1 MNTFAGSVEK
11 LCSAS
16 IRDYIN
22 PYSYIEWPET
32 LATDQWCTTPELI
45 SLFGTPFYNGLST
58 AEQQQLSFY
67 EAINFFS
74 LNIHGEKSLIE
85 GLAQRLYRKGNDMVS
100 PYIHH
105 FLDEENKHMIYFGGF
120 CVRYAN
126 KVYPDRKMVF
136 TRDYEPGEEDFLF
149 FGKVLIFEEIVD
161 VYNKRMAKDERLAPI
176 IRQINF
182 LHHRDESRHLAFGRL
197 LVRDMFERYSPEW
210 SNETRERIAEY
221 LKNYLLATWK
231 EYYNP
236 AAYKDAGLKN
246 AFDVQEQALQ
256 MEATRKHR
264 EEVSAGCIRFLME
277 TGILP
282 EQPKL

>member
-45 SLFGTPFYNGLST
+45 SLFGTPFYDDLSP
-58 AEQQQLSFY
+58 AEQQRLSFY

-85 GLAQRLYRKGNDMVS
+85 GLAQRLYRKGNDVVS

-136 TRDYEPGEEDFLF
+136 TRDYEAGEEDFMF

-161 VYNKRMAKDERLAPI
+161 VYNRRMAKDERLAPI

-182 LHHRDESRHLAFGRL
+182 LHHRDESRHPAFWRL
-197 LVRDMFERYSPEW
+197 LLRDLFEKYSPQW
-210 SNETRERIAEY
+210 SKETRERISEY

-256 MEATRKHR
+256 IDATRKHR
-264 EEVSAGCIRFLME
+264 NEVSAGCIRFLME
-277 TGILP
+277 TGILL
-282 EQPKL
+282 EQPQL